1 MSLWAFTVIEKSSW
15 TSIWISSDHLCFDPH
30 HSAYQGTTNCTPH
43 TFYIVQPQC
52 HYPYWIQRNLNA
64 LTRTHKALTRL
75 RTNRNRYIYI
85 KGLLWSY
92 DYFIQNIN
100 TKMITFILEKTGQA
114 YRSVSW
120 EHPLHSHSSVL
131 NNLKWSLHGFRL
143 CQKYGNE
150 NWKRESERSAKG
162 WELHNYD

>member
-1 MSLWAFTVIEKSSW
+1 MCQVQGPPKEWLRGSINVYWEQKILPIFGGGVGNFRLHFLRHFFFNFENLSAHNVANILNFPKHPQILHFGWVWRKLWPFFHKIPFF
-15 TSIWISSDHLCFDPH
+15 LR
-30 HSAYQGTTNCTPH
+30 HSVCVY
-43 TFYIVQPQC
+43 
-52 HYPYWIQRNLNA
+52 
-64 LTRTHKALTRL
+64 
-75 RTNRNRYIYI
+75 RY
-85 KGLLWSY
+85 
-92 DYFIQNIN
+92 
-100 TKMITFILEKTGQA
+100 TKIITLFARRTGQA

>member
-1 MSLWAFTVIEKSSW
+1 MWWFLIGWQCWNIKCQDKFFFKKLDLFGKCRSLVIAWVYEPSLWLKNLREPPFE
-15 TSIWISSDHLCFDPH
+15 SSDHLCFDPH
-30 HSAYQGTTNCTPH
+30 HSAYQGTSNCTPH

-92 DYFIQNIN
+92 DYFII
-100 TKMITFILEKTGQA
+100 ILFIFCVYSCYCET
-114 YRSVSW
+114 
-120 EHPLHSHSSVL
+120 SH
-131 NNLKWSLHGFRL
+131 F
-143 CQKYGNE
+143 
-150 NWKRESERSAKG
+150 AKVC
-162 WELHNYD
+162 LQL

>member
-1 MSLWAFTVIEKSSW
+1 MYWHYIAECRVGHEAGPYLAVLRAAAAARQHCQ
-15 TSIWISSDHLCFDPH
+15 SD
-30 HSAYQGTTNCTPH
+30 
-43 TFYIVQPQC
+43 IR
-52 HYPYWIQRNLNA
+52 IQ
-64 LTRTHKALTRL
+64 KCY
-75 RTNRNRYIYI
+75 RYILSPGIVHSCRYHRLNCALNH
-85 KGLLWSY
+85 KFGGRE
-92 DYFIQNIN
+92 IN
-100 TKMITFILEKTGQA
+100 AGCVDKISVLSITKIITFIHKKTGQA